1 MQLAA
6 RAGEVLKLFSVL
18 SSKRPRLW
26 PKQYSWVKVW
36 VALQLENL
44 VLPAVMAYVWLMPIV
59 DWGGTRYHKQR
70 GKVARIER
78 QDDSFLQ

>member
-1 MQLAA
+1 MAC
-6 RAGEVLKLFSVL
+6 AGEVLKLFSVL
-18 SSKRPRLW
+18 SPKRPRLW
-26 PKQYSWVKVW
+26 PRQYSWVKVW

-44 VLPAVMAYVWLMPIV
+44 VLPAVMAYVWLVPGV

-78 QDDSFLQ
+78 